1 MPADDEEEDAQ
12 NGTPDSL
19 DIDCEEDG
27 NNTDDGSEEP

>member
-19 DIDCEEDG
+19 NIDCE
-27 NNTDDGSEEP
+27 DDGINSFNALEEP